1 MANSKYARQLATRIA
16 MMPRDTNG
24 AGHIFGGV
32 LLSDIDIAGAIVA
45 KGACPG
51 GLINRVV
58 TRAMDKV
65 EFNKPVLVNDILTCY
80 GTITHVGR
88 TSISVHVDV
97 EVDRAG
103 EIIEVTEADV
113 VYVSVDADDK
123 PIPISCGDSSPT
135 PRRLPAPEPPENLNP
150 NNRVLALRK
159 AMMPNEINGMGNI
172 FGGVLLSYMDLAG
185 SYAARRVC
193 ANNYIHRCVTRLM
206 DRIEF
211 KQPVHVNDVISC
223 YGTVTRIGKTSIN
236 VHVEVEALRNGETI
250 LVTSADLVFV
260 ALDEEGMPTS
270 VLCSTA
276 PRRTSAGALR
286 KTWRRFLRAVR
297 AFRAD

>member
-1 MANSKYARQLATRIA
+1 MANSNDARQLATRIA

-45 KGACPG
+45 RGACG
-51 GLINRVV
+51 GLVNRVV

-65 EFNKPVLVNDILTCY
+65 EFKKPVLVNDILTCY
-80 GTITHVGR
+80 GTITRVGR
-88 TSISVHVDV
+88 TSVSVHVDV

-113 VYVSVDADDK
+113 VYVAVDEDGK
-123 PIPISCGDSSPT
+123 PARIPCGDAAPAA
-135 PRRLPAPEPPENLNP
+135 RRVPAADPPENLDP
-150 NNRVLALRK
+150 KNRVLALRK

-193 ANNYIHRCVTRLM
+193 ASNYIHRCVTRLM
-206 DRIEF
+206 DRVEF

-223 YGTVTRIGKTSIN
+223 YGTVTRIGNTSVN
-236 VHVEVEALRNGETI
+236 VHVEVEALRNGEI
-250 LVTSADLVFV
+250 IPVTSADLIFV

-276 PRRTSAGALR
+276 ARPPRRRVLR
-286 KTWRRFLRAVR
+286 GMWRRVVRAVR
-297 AFRAD
+297 AFCAN